1 MLRPEES
8 NYNAIRTIVFR
19 PEERTLL
26 LEFAKKWLEEI
37 SNGIHFKKPVREFEF
52 RLQLNMH
59 IMGIFNVHST
69 KDSCGP
75 LMELLASKG
84 LTYEESIVK
93 DPFGQMALYMSRFF

>member
-1 MLRPEES
+1 MGGTIAPFVPL
-8 NYNAIRTIVFR
+8 NYAYDTCLINRKSHGTF
-19 PEERTLL
+19 LD
-26 LEFAKKWLEEI
+26 
-37 SNGIHFKKPVREFEF
+37 
-52 RLQLNMH
+52 

-93 DPFGQMALYMSRFF
+93 DPFGQMALYMSRFFLNFVFF